1 MADEVSRVNTVFGRK
16 FYPIAHKAL
25 GCYISDAQILL
36 FRPRRTTT

>member
-1 MADEVSRVNTVFGRK
+1 MADKVSPVNTVFGPK

-25 GCYISDAQILL
+25 GCYINDAQILI